1 MTFSNQLL
9 SGGSTNMANDKSKL
23 PLVNPASIQTPEML
37 ADFLV
42 GVGFKSR
49 PVPEEDNRA
58 RILHYTKTTSPL
70 QRYLIAQDNE
80 GFQSHAVVSI
90 ENDQLC
96 VYYYQMENDL
106 FRVWEVFSGIVEVE
120 KVKNSIS
127 SAMTEKEI
135 LKRFYS

>member
-1 MTFSNQLL
+1 MTNAEGKSLL
-9 SGGSTNMANDKSKL
+9 VDVL
-23 PLVNPASIQTPEML
+23 SIQTLEML
-37 ADFLV
+37 ADFLA
-42 GVGFKSR
+42 GIGFKSR

-58 RILHYTKTTSPL
+58 RILHHTKTDSSI

-80 GFQSHAVVSI
+80 GYQSHAVVST

-106 FRVWEVFSGIVEVE
+106 FRVWEVFSGIVEVG
-120 KVKNSIS
+120 KVRKAIS